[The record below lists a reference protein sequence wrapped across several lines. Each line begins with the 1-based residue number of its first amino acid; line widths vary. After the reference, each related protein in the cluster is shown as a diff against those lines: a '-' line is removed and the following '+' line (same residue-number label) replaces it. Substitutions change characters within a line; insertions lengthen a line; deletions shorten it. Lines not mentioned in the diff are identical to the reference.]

1 MYRFGPFIIHI
12 LPCNLQYLPRVKLWH
27 MFCSLNGLYAKE
39 LVMKKIIEIHGQRV
53 ELYSLD
59 EGHTWSSNPQLIV
72 AYGQRQETLRLEIQQ
87 KFARIDD
94 MNDSNRYRS
103 RGFEMA
109 SRVSAR

>member
-1 MYRFGPFIIHI
+1 MS
-12 LPCNLQYLPRVKLWH
+12 
-27 MFCSLNGLYAKE
+27 CSLDGLDAKE

-59 EGHTWSSNPQLIV
+59 EGRTWSSNPQSIV

-103 RGFEMA
+103 HGFKMP
-109 SRVSAR
+109 SRVSSW